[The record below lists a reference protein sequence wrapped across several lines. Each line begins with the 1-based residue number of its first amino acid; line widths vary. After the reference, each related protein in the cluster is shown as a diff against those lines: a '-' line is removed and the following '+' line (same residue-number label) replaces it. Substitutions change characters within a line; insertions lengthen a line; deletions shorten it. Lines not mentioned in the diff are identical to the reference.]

1 MPDTDKSNNEIPQAD
16 RSETNEAATHATSMT
31 NRSTKKYQHDAAE
44 RESLTRRGF
53 LGVGSAAL
61 AATGLLAENL
71 AAQQQ
76 SKAREKSGYPPAD
89 DPSRADPGPTN
100 TGLNA
105 ANPDTS
111 APPKTDAGAVQVFK
125 YPFSFSNKRLHEG
138 VGREK

>member
-1 MPDTDKSNNEIPQAD
+1 MLDTDKSNNEIPQAD

-76 SKAREKSGYPPAD
+76 SKPEKNRAIRRRAIPA
-89 DPSRADPGPTN
+89 
-100 TGLNA
+100 
-105 ANPDTS
+105 
-111 APPKTDAGAVQVFK
+111 APIPVRRILD
-125 YPFSFSNKRLHEG
+125 
-138 VGREK
+138 

>member
-105 ANPDTS
+105 ANPDSGTRPGWMRIS
-111 APPKTDAGAVQVFK
+111 A
-125 YPFSFSNKRLHEG
+125 RI
-138 VGREK
+138 R